1 MPFDWVTFI
10 LVQNIGKPR
19 TERPVP
25 YYRIKEKERREQ
37 NEQNQINKRRV
48 QAYLNKGA
56 GPFQ

>member
-10 LVQNIGKPR
+10 LLQNIGKPR

-37 NEQNQINKRRV
+37 MERNEINKRRV
-48 QAYLNKGA
+48 AAYLNQRKGD
-56 GPFQ
+56 